1 MTSSLIETRLSKLEE
16 EHKQISQNIQTL
28 QIQLQQL
35 NSKRLEIEGA
45 FKELNEIKKQIEDEV
60 TSADSCECDRNN

>member
-1 MTSSLIETRLSKLEE
+1 MTSAFIETRLSKLEE

-28 QIQLQQL
+28 QMQLQQL

-45 FKELNEIKKQIEDEV
+45 FKELNQIKEQLEDEV
-60 TSADSCECDRNN
+60 VSADSCKSDRNN